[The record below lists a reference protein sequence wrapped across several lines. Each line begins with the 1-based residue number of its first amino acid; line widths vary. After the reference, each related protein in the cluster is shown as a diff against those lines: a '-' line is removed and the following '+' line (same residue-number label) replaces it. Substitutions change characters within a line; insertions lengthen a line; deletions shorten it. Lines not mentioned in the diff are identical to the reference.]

1 MYGIDHP
8 LIPQTTQRTIGNR
21 TSGDEGARVCWGCD
35 RGGIPLREVS
45 SEVYETDWRGSCG
58 ESSPSTSRLGLI

>member
-35 RGGIPLREVS
+35 RDGIPLREVS
-45 SEVYETDWRGSCG
+45 SEGT
-58 ESSPSTSRLGLI
+58 RLIGVARVVDLPHQQVGWG

>member
-21 TSGDEGARVCWGCD
+21 RITIIEQVEMRGQESAGGCD
-35 RGGIPLREVS
+35 RDGIPLREVS
-45 SEVYETDWRGSCG
+45 SEERD
-58 ESSPSTSRLGLI
+58 